1 MKGGPAAR
9 AVPKAPRAR
18 RATAQSLA
26 DLRELARTMQAQARE
41 AAALE
46 AAARQREAQA
56 LLEGELFARSVGPVW
71 PVRGPARAVLA
82 RTPPEPVPVQRQRD
96 EQAVLREAIS
106 DDFDVETLLDTDE
119 ALSWRR
125 PGVGPEVVRKLRRGV
140 WAIQAQIDLHGLRR
154 DEARES
160 LAAFLR
166 EAARHGLRCVRV
178 VHGKGNGS
186 PGRQAVLKGKVQTW
200 LVQKAEVLAFAQAR
214 ASEGGAGALVVLLTG
229 TPPASQPT
237 A

>member
-1 MKGGPAAR
+1 VSDAPPRRK
-9 AVPKAPRAR
+9 PKLVVPRAPL
-18 RATAQSLA
+18 QSLA
-26 DLRELARTMQAQARE
+26 DLRELQRAMQMQARE
-41 AAALE
+41 AAARE
-46 AAARQREAQA
+46 AAERERIAQA
-56 LLEGELFARSVGPVW
+56 TRERELFARSVGPVW
-71 PVRGPARAVLA
+71 PVRGTPRALLA
-82 RTPPEPVPVQRQRD
+82 RHRPEPVPAQRQRD

-106 DDFDVETLLDTDE
+106 DDFDVESLLDTDD

-125 PGVGPEVVRKLRRGV
+125 PGVGPDVVRKLRRGV
-140 WAIQAQIDLHGLRR
+140 WVIQAQVDLHGLRR

-166 EAARHGLRCVRV
+166 EATRHGLRCVRV

-214 ASEGGAGALVVLLTG
+214 ASEGGAGALVVLLG
-229 TPPASQPT
+229 GASAPSSP
-237 A
+237 

>member
-1 MKGGPAAR
+1 MKDAPPRRKSAAG
-9 AVPKAPRAR
+9 
-18 RATAQSLA
+18 ATARPGSLQSLA
-26 DLRELARTMQAQARE
+26 DLRELQRVMQAQARE

-46 AAARQREAQA
+46 AARRQREAQA
-56 LLEGELFARSVGPVW
+56 LLERELFTRSVGPVW

-82 RTPPEPVPVQRQRD
+82 RTPPEPVPFQRQRD

-106 DDFDVETLLDTDE
+106 DDFDVETLLDTDD

-125 PGVGPEVVRKLRRGV
+125 DGVGADVVRKLRRGV
-140 WAIQAQIDLHGLRR
+140 WVIQAQIDLHGLRR

-160 LAAFLR
+160 LAAFVR
-166 EAARHGLRCVRV
+166 DAARHGLRCVRV

-214 ASEGGAGALVVLLTG
+214 ASEGGAGALVVLLSGSTS
-229 TPPASQPT
+229 TQPPRV
-237 A
+237 